1 MKSLFTGLLLVI
13 AMLTSINAKAIIIPF
28 EFRTPGVTENL
39 GHSTS
44 FTESGLTID
53 FYAYSYLNSIEG
65 WLEADIVQS
74 QYGLGVDSGSLSS
87 SDGRPDLIDNSERFD
102 LLAFYIPFQTNVF
115 DLGYFLGANDPSP
128 RISRSPTLN
137 LFSNPTEL
145 LNTGSVGTREE
156 ARWYYLLPS
165 TLSGTDLYS
174 LAYLLP
180 DIVGTMD
187 PVDVPTP
194 TTLSLFMLGF
204 GLLHSKKARTLRLL
218 QTR

>member
-13 AMLTSINAKAIIIPF
+13 AMLTSINAKAIIVPF
-28 EFRTPGVTENL
+28 DFRTPGVTENL

-44 FTESGLTID
+44 FTVSGLTID

-74 QYGLGVDSGSLSS
+74 EYGLGVDSGSLSS
-87 SDGRPDLIDNSERFD
+87 SDSQPSFIDSGERFD
-102 LLAFYIPFQTNVF
+102 LFAFYIPFQTNPF
-115 DLGYFLGANDPSP
+115 SLTYTFLNSP
-128 RISRSPTLN
+128 TLKISRSPTFN

-156 ARWYYLLPS
+156 TRWFYLMPP
-165 TLSGTDLYS
+165 TLSGTDIYT
-174 LAYLLP
+174 LASMLP

-204 GLLHSKKARTLRLL
+204 GLLLSKKARTLRLL